1 MFIGKFGDVPAGV
14 GGCPIG
20 TPPPPNRLCCGGG
33 VSCPK
38 LPYQKRKQEEKK
50 THAAQRTTAPPSPRT
65 SGIQSPQSIGGPT
78 GCHLGPLTQKLDV
91 PLSSCLHTKFWSV
104 LRSTSKVRHSLF
116 DAPCVAQP
124 CVEIFIAGGR
134 YAIILYIIP
143 NKSTS
148 EEGSRRVNIRSL
160 GFLRA
165 KRAEGRSDGFP
176 STSFPA

>member
-1 MFIGKFGDVPAGV
+1 MSDWHPA
-14 GGCPIG
+14 
-20 TPPPPNRLCCGGG
+20 TPQQVMLRG
-33 VSCPK
+33 VSCPENFRTENG
-38 LPYQKRKQEEKK
+38 RKQPQN
-50 THAAQRTTAPPSPRT
+50 ARRTRAIPPPCTSAPPHLWHAISPLDRWD
-65 SGIQSPQSIGGPT
+65 
-78 GCHLGPLTQKLDV
+78 PLTVTSAHSHKNWTYL
-91 PLSSCLHTKFWSV
+91 CLPFLTQNYGPFW
-104 LRSTSKVRHSLF
+104 STSKVRHSLF

-134 YAIILYIIP
+134 YAIILYIIL